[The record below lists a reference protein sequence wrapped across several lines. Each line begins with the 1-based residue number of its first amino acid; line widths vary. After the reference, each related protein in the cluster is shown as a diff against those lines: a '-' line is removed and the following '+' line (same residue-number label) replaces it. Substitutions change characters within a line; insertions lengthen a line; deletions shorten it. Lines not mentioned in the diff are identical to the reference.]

1 MYVAS
6 YPGPAIFP
14 GPTLGMLAGSAVHLK
29 GAFVHSTHVRMPA
42 KEIACFI
49 IVRYGGISRVDG
61 WWQPFSVLYVTF
73 SVSKTALVVGTV
85 AAVPAPSVFA
95 RVGVL
100 PGLAAE

>member
-29 GAFVHSTHVRMPA
+29 GAFVHSAHVRMPA
-42 KEIACFI
+42 KEIAGEATISRTDVTALYQIRLKDIGPHSPCFI

-73 SVSKTALVVGTV
+73 
-85 AAVPAPSVFA
+85 
-95 RVGVL
+95 
-100 PGLAAE
+100 